1 MAVVDGTCGYVLDPD
16 DPETWGGRESDECH
30 VDAEVLNEDGVWAC
44 PHSAERDA
52 EFCVFHQPTAEKDD
66 EYLVK
71 ALRETI
77 ETATKRRENDPQNE
91 LLNFL
96 GARFGTVDLSEN
108 PLDLAAKNRGL
119 NFSYAS
125 IEGEWNWSDSRLDIA
140 YTRFI
145 GASFSS
151 SVKFRDTVFECD
163 IDFRRVEFRR
173 NASFLNAEFAG
184 STAFDQA
191 EFRGYANFIE
201 TEYETTASFGE
212 TTFRKLAR
220 FRDVEFKDECSFNQ
234 AVFGDTAN
242 FSDGEYA
249 GTTKFYGVEFNG
261 TAYFRGTNFTGETYF
276 RNAKFSERS
285 DFVEVNLQGVT
296 FIDADVSD
304 VRFTDADCREAN
316 FESAIMSRTTL
327 FGADFRGAKLSGA
340 ILGDVRV
347 DQDTRFL
354 GHHDT
359 ETESSP
365 HSRSLIRSRPC
376 CVYDPD
382 YEQHSEF
389 ENVDKAKSVYRALE
403 ELGRRAARP
412 RLQAQGFVRRQ
423 DLQKNAYWN
432 GATDPE
438 TSLRER
444 LIAGSRWSRAR
455 TAELVIL
462 YGESPWRIIAYS
474 LGVIL
479 TFGLLYPL
487 GGWVRTTSAT
497 GSQSP
502 VTYARIVE
510 DPMLL
515 WKSIY
520 HSSMLFATGNRYGGI
535 TAINFTGEVLTAT
548 EALLGPTLLA
558 LLVFVLGRR
567 AAR

>member
-1 MAVVDGTCGYVLDPD
+1 MAVVEGSCRYVLDPD
-16 DPETWGGRESDECH
+16 DPETWGGREGDECH
-30 VDAEVLNEDGVWAC
+30 VDDEILNEDGVWTC
-44 PHSAERDA
+44 PHSAERDG
-52 EFCVFHQPTAEKDD
+52 EFCVFHQPTTEKDD
-66 EYLVK
+66 EDVVE
-71 ALRETI
+71 ALREII
-77 ETATKRRENDPQNE
+77 ETATKSDENDQQNE
-91 LLNFL
+91 LLGFL

-108 PLDLAAKNRGL
+108 PLDLTTTKSGL
-119 NFSYAS
+119 DFSYAS
-125 IEGEWNWSDSRLDIA
+125 IEGEWDWSDSILNIP
-140 YTRFI
+140 YIRFI
-145 GASFSS
+145 GASFSGN
-151 SVKFRDTVFECD
+151 VKFRDVVFGGE
-163 IDFRRVEFRR
+163 INFRGVEFRR
-173 NASFLNAEFAG
+173 NASFLCAEFNG
-184 STAFDQA
+184 STTFDQA
-191 EFRGYANFIE
+191 EFRGYANFID
-201 TEYETTASFGE
+201 TVYETNASFVE
-212 TTFRKLAR
+212 TTFRELTR

-242 FSDGEYA
+242 FSDGEYVGVA
-249 GTTKFYGVEFNG
+249 KFYGVEFNG
-261 TAYFRGTNFTGETYF
+261 SAYFRGTNFTGETYF

-382 YEQHSEF
+382 YEQDTNF
-389 ENVDKAKSVYRALE
+389 EDVDKAKSVYRALE

-412 RLQAQGFVRRQ
+412 RLQAQCFVRRQ

-432 GATDPE
+432 VATDPE

-487 GGWVRTTSAT
+487 GGWVRTTATT

-520 HSSMLFATGNRYGGI
+520 HSAMLFATGNRYGGVM
-535 TAINFTGEVLTAT
+535 AVNFTGEVLTAT